1 MIYLYWYL
9 GIGVAALAIAYGAH
23 RLTKEHESESIRE
36 ILDVL
41 NPERKKPSYRIMN
54 NVVGPMIAAVALVLV
69 WPVAVHMKC
78 KAVFAKK
85 YGPTLEAGREFAVKS
100 SHLQEQ
106 LNIVQIESREL
117 PADPMGAAPKL
128 PFGHLNAAWKAFIN
142 GVGVDDEIWSFT
154 APWQTTRGSQ
164 EIRTGYAVVRGGVP
178 GSHFLTMRKEVED
191 ELLPL

>member
-1 MIYLYWYL
+1 MLRAFPRL
-9 GIGVAALAIAYGAH
+9 FDVFLVADAGEKVEVFDLI
-23 RLTKEHESESIRE
+23 RDISDPEHPLS
-36 ILDVL
+36 L
-41 NPERKKPSYRIMN
+41 
-54 NVVGPMIAAVALVLV
+54 
-69 WPVAVHMKC
+69 
-78 KAVFAKK
+78 
-85 YGPTLEAGREFAVKS
+85 
-100 SHLQEQ
+100 EQ